1 VENFWKNYIRPIP
14 DSLNR
19 YGKYSRKT
27 DKHLA
32 SRPVDRGAKNYPGK
46 PGVNVRGFSDR
57 FVRVSN
63 SGTAVDRYA
72 NGKEIDR
79 TEKKGGFSGIS
90 SRKCSRQELLKG
102 KMRNLAHMAIKVD
115 LDVVFRK

>member
-1 VENFWKNYIRPIP
+1 
-14 DSLNR
+14 
-19 YGKYSRKT
+19 
-27 DKHLA
+27 
-32 SRPVDRGAKNYPGK
+32 
-46 PGVNVRGFSDR
+46 VRGFSDR

-102 KMRNLAHMAIKVD
+102 KMRNLAQYGDKGRFGCGFPQIM
-115 LDVVFRK
+115 